1 MAAQDRLPQFDRAKI
16 KTPIGFFSTL
26 FRLMRIGE
34 ESALPA
40 IVKAYDR
47 STGIATVQP
56 IAANVADNMDNEE
69 VIIPRNE
76 YDVHVVRFVHG
87 GYVIDAPL
95 FAGDTGWIIA
105 GDRNCA
111 SAIDANSTILTED
124 QTEGN
129 APNEGSK
136 RPDDNSLRSFAWGFF
151 IPDSWGTTGL
161 TAEDGLVVN
170 GNTIS
175 VGAKTITITADEVSV
190 TCGGNSVTVD
200 EDSIV
205 AETEKCKISIEDSV
219 ILSSSGGQ
227 ITASTDKD
235 KKISI
240 DGTQAQAVFGN
251 YTLRLS
257 DGAASISGKTDTVT
271 LDDSGIHFEGPI
283 DRKKTLVTDVR
294 FDKNLHQLQ
303 KKTMLGGIRGDFI
316 VALGA
321 ETGWIKAEGGQA
333 VPEEPCR
340 C

>member
-69 VIIPRNE
+69 IIIPRNK

-95 FAGDTGWIIA
+95 FAGDTGWLIA

-124 QTEGN
+124 QTEDN

-136 RPDDNSLRSFAWGFF
+136 RPDDNALRSFAWGFF
-151 IPDSWGTTGL
+151 IPDSWGNTGL

-170 GNTIS
+170 GNKVS
-175 VGAKTITITADEVSV
+175 VGAKTITIAADKVSV

-200 EDSIV
+200 
-205 AETEKCKISIEDSV
+205 EDSV

-235 KKISI
+235 KKISL
-240 DGTQAQAVFGN
+240 DGTQAQVVFGN
-251 YTLRLS
+251 YSLRLS
-257 DGAASISGKTDTVT
+257 DEAASISGKTDTVT
-271 LDDSGIHFEGPI
+271 IDDSGIHFKGPI
-283 DRKKTLVTDVR
+283 DLKKTLVTDIR
-294 FDKNLHQLQ
+294 FDKELHQLQ
-303 KKTMLGGIRGDFI
+303 KKTMLGSIRGDFI